1 MEIPC
6 GVVGVI
12 NNSEKAGHKVRV
24 ADDAETTGGFLIY
37 EWWTGSNGPNE
48 AGAFDGW
55 VEDRGAL
62 RRYFEE
68 AGWQVQWLV

>member
-12 NNSEKAGHKVRV
+12 INSEKAGHKVRV
-24 ADDAETTGGFLIY
+24 ADDAETTGGFVVC
-37 EWWTGSNGPNE
+37 EWWTTSNGLNE

-55 VEDRGAL
+55 VEDRAAL
-62 RRYFEE
+62 RSYFEE
-68 AGWQVQWLV
+68 ACWQVRWLV